1 MTRVLVVGPGWH
13 MTSGVSHYTYRLATE
28 LATRHQVSALL
39 MRRLVPR
46 QAYPGANRVGAALT
60 DAAYP
65 ADMPVYDGIDWYW
78 GSSMSEALSFLDA
91 QRPQVVVLQWWT
103 GAVLHSYLRLA
114 AHAVRHGAKVILEWH
129 ESQDTGEAALPGT
142 RGYVTTLLPRLLAR
156 SAAHVVHSEFDSRA
170 IGAAYR
176 QLAEV
181 PVRVIRHG
189 PYDHLTVA
197 ADRAGTG
204 SNRAW
209 NPAAPCRLLYFGV
222 VRPYK
227 GVDDLVAAFSSLDR
241 AEAERFRLTIVGETW
256 QGWTGPARAIAASP
270 HADLIYR
277 VDRYVT
283 DAELASHF
291 DLADAVVLPYR
302 RSSAS
307 GPLQIAMSAGLP
319 VVVSD
324 VGGLTE
330 AVRDYAG
337 AVPVPPRDHEAL
349 RAALLR
355 LPAMRGH
362 RFADPH
368 SWQHTVHDYG
378 ALIDELL
385 DKPKRRPVLRE
396 TAPIPVVRETA
407 PIPVVPETAPIPAVQ
422 AMARVSAVRETA
434 PVPVVHETAPVPVQ
448 QPTGS
453 VPVPVQR
460 ATGSVQ
466 IPVLTETAPTTAT
479 FSAAGADQR

>member
-1 MTRVLVVGPGWH
+1 MTRVLVVGAGWH
-13 MTSGVSHYTYRLATE
+13 MTSGISHYTYRLATE
-28 LATRHQVSALL
+28 LAERHEVSALL
-39 MRRLVPR
+39 MRRLVPKR
-46 QAYPGANRVGAALT
+46 AYPGAGRVGTSLT
-60 DAAYP
+60 DTAYP
-65 ADMPVYDGIDWYW
+65 SDMPVYDGIDWYW
-78 GSSMSEALSFLDA
+78 GASMSDALAFLDA
-91 QRPQVVVLQWWT
+91 RRPQVVVLQWWT

-114 AHAVRHGAKVILEWH
+114 SHAIRYGAKVIVEWH
-129 ESQDTGEAALPGT
+129 ESQDSGEAGLPGT
-142 RGYVTTLLPRLLAR
+142 RGYVRALLPRLLAR
-156 SAAHVVHSEFDSRA
+156 SAAHVVHSDFDRQA
-170 IGAAYR
+170 IGAAYP
-176 QLAEV
+176 QLAKV

-189 PYDHLTVA
+189 PYDHLAGT
-197 ADRAGTG
+197 ADRAGQSG
-204 SNRAW
+204 NRAW

-227 GVDDLVAAFSSLDR
+227 GVEDLIAAFSSLER

-256 QGWTGPARAIAASP
+256 QGWTAPARAIAASP
-270 HADLIYR
+270 HSDLIYR

-319 VVVSD
+319 VVVSA

-330 AVRDYAG
+330 AFRDYAG
-337 AVPVPPRDHEAL
+337 AVPVPPRDHAAL

-368 SWQHTVHDYG
+368 SWQHTVQAYG
-378 ALIDELL
+378 GLIDELL
-385 DKPKRRPVLRE
+385 QKRAPRRAVQA

-407 PIPVVPETAPIPAVQ
+407 PIPVVRETAPFPALPETGPIPAV
-422 AMARVSAVRETA
+422 
-434 PVPVVHETAPVPVQ
+434 P
-448 QPTGS
+448 GK
-453 VPVPVQR
+453 VPVPAQ
-460 ATGSVQ
+460 GSVQ
-466 IPVLTETAPTTAT
+466 IPAVSGTVSIPAQGTVPVPARGTVQIPAVH
-479 FSAAGADQR
+479 SAAGADLS